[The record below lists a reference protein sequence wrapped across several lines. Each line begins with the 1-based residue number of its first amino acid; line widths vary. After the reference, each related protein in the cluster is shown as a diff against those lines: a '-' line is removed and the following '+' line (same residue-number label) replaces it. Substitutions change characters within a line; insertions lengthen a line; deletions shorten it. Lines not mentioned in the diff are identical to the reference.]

1 MKEQGLWEGKSLKFF
16 LIYLFILLQALTK
29 YQTSQ
34 KVTTKTGIEQEET
47 LLNESAARET
57 SLNLQILDLENEVK
71 QLRHELER
79 VRNERDRMLQENS
92 DIGRDKSD
100 NEAERLRLKAE
111 LKELK
116 FRETRML
123 TEYSELEEENISLQK
138 QVSSLRSSQ
147 VKSWMYYYM
156 KLVPRLKY
164 AIYDWLQVEFE
175 GAKHEIRR
183 LTEELEL
190 LNQQVDE
197 LANLRKIAEKQ
208 MEEAL
213 EALQVIE

>member
-1 MKEQGLWEGKSLKFF
+1 MVCNIHAILIIFF
-16 LIYLFILLQALTK
+16 FFFFHFQALTK

-100 NEAERLRLKAE
+100 NEAEKLRLKAE

-123 TEYSELEEENISLQK
+123 TEYSELEEENITLQK

-147 VKSWMYYYM
+147 VC
-156 KLVPRLKY
+156 LV
-164 AIYDWLQVEFE
+164 
-175 GAKHEIRR
+175 IRVNIFV
-183 LTEELEL
+183 LITIFF
-190 LNQQVDE
+190 NVPG
-197 LANLRKIAEKQ
+197 
-208 MEEAL
+208 
-213 EALQVIE
+213 